1 MERISYTMLT
11 SLLRR
16 HSTLRSLAHR
26 LPNLATCN
34 AQSQKPFRTF
44 APLRKPFI
52 QRTSHTLN
60 AAIWTNLNKEFTA
73 VTKLLERSG
82 VPQSEQIAMLQRS
95 LHTSA
100 SQSNQSSR
108 GGPSGGNAG
117 PPSQGSGGGSGD
129 GNKNNDNDER
139 KGMLAKAAL
148 WMLTAYMFIAI
159 ISLLFPGS
167 NQPEMARYVSWN
179 EFVHHML
186 GKGEVE
192 EVIVRPD
199 IDIVTIILQ
208 EGAVIK
214 GKKVDQRTYHMN
226 IVDLQH
232 FEERLREAEAKLG
245 IRTDQGIPVVYERSG
260 DTAGRLLASII
271 VVAII
276 VSLLSRNM
284 NIKGPLSIEGMT
296 QMTRAKFTIIDPL
309 LPGSGRGVKF
319 SDVAG
324 AKEAKQEVMEFV
336 DFLKNP
342 DKYRALGAKVPKGA
356 LLLGPPGC
364 GKTLLAKAVA
374 TEGQVPFLAM
384 NGSEFTELIGGL
396 GAARVR
402 DLFKEAKKRAP
413 CIVYIDELDAI
424 GRKRSSGLGGFDGGS
439 GESEQTLNQL
449 LVEMD
454 GIGSKEGVVLL
465 SSTNRLDIL
474 DKALLRPGR
483 FDRHILM
490 DLPNMEER
498 REIFEHHLK
507 AIVLEKPTSYYSR
520 RLASLTLGFSGA
532 DIANVVNE
540 AALHAARYAKRVVTA
555 LDLEYAV
562 ERVVGGTEKRSQAL
576 SPEDRRVVAYHE
588 SGHALLGWLLKHTD
602 ALLKVTIV
610 PRTNQALGFAQYIP
624 KDQKLY
630 TQEEIFERMCMA
642 LGGRVAESLVFNR
655 VTTGAQNDLEKVTKM
670 AYAQVRTFGFSDIVG
685 AVSFPEEESREIGRR
700 PYSKKLAASID
711 EEASRLIFAAYKKTE
726 EVLLANMDKLKL
738 LSEALLQ
745 KETLNYDDVEAIL
758 GPPQYGPKVA
768 IEPLQF
774 EGEINTWKESGKGS

>member
-1 MERISYTMLT
+1 MERVSHHARRAVWSRASVLC
-11 SLLRR
+11 SLVRR
-16 HSTLRSLAHR
+16 CPPRLSQPHS
-26 LPNLATCN
+26 
-34 AQSQKPFRTF
+34 QRTF
-44 APLRKPFI
+44 AAYFPSRTTTFI
-52 QRTSHTLN
+52 HKYKQALPSST
-60 AAIWTNLNKEFTA
+60 WTKINREFVA

-82 VPQSEQIAMLQRS
+82 VKECQQHDLLRCY
-95 LHTSA
+95 LHTSPP
-100 SQSNQSSR
+100 QPNQPGQGGMPGR
-108 GGPSGGNAG
+108 GGAG
-117 PPSQGSGGGSGD
+117 QPQGGSGSN
-129 GNKNNDNDER
+129 GNKDNDDEK

-167 NQPEMARYVSWN
+167 NQPEIARYVSWN
-179 EFVHHML
+179 EFVHQML
-186 GKGEVE
+186 AHGEVE
-192 EVIVRPD
+192 ELIVRPD
-199 IDIVTIILQ
+199 LDIVTIILH
-208 EGAVIK
+208 EGAVVK
-214 GKKVDQRTYHMN
+214 GKKMEQRTYHMN

-232 FEERLREAEAKLG
+232 FEERLREAESNLG
-245 IRTDQGIPVVYERSG
+245 IRPDQGIPVVYERSG
-260 DTAGRLLASII
+260 DTASRLLASII

-284 NIKGPLSIEGMT
+284 NIRGPLGMEGMS

-342 DKYRALGAKVPKGA
+342 DKYRTLGAKVPKGA

-374 TEGQVPFLAM
+374 TEGQIPFLAM
-384 NGSEFTELIGGL
+384 NGSEFTEMIGGL

-424 GRKRSSGLGGFDGGS
+424 GRQRSSGQSGFDGGS

-465 SSTNRLDIL
+465 ASTNRLDIL

-483 FDRHILM
+483 FDRHIMM
-490 DLPNMEER
+490 DLPNQEER

-507 AIVLEKPTSYYSR
+507 SIVLQKPASYYSR
-520 RLASLTLGFSGA
+520 RMASLTLGFSGA

-540 AALHAARYAKRVVTA
+540 AALHAARYGKKVVSA

-562 ERVVGGTEKRSQAL
+562 ERVVGGTEKRSQL
-576 SPEDRRVVAYHE
+576 
-588 SGHALLGWLLKHTD
+588 
-602 ALLKVTIV
+602 
-610 PRTNQALGFAQYIP
+610 
-624 KDQKLY
+624 
-630 TQEEIFERMCMA
+630 FEKMCMA

-670 AYAQVRTFGFSDIVG
+670 AYAMVRTFGFSDAVG
-685 AVSFPEEESREIGRR
+685 LVSYPEEESREFGVR
-700 PYSKKLAASID
+700 PYSDNL
-711 EEASRLIFAAYKKTE
+711 EAVMEKEVSSLIFSAYKKTE
-726 EVLLANMDKLKL
+726 EVLQSNMDKLKL
-738 LSEALLQ
+738 LAEALLQ
-745 KETLNYDDVEAIL
+745 KETLNYDDVKAVL
-758 GPPQYGPKVA
+758 GPMPHANKVLV
-768 IEPLQF
+768 EPIQF
-774 EGEINTWKESGKGS
+774 EGEINTWKEAGKQA

>member
-1 MERISYTMLT
+1 MNRIGGFVLK
-11 SLLRR
+11 SLLRQR
-16 HSTLRSLAHR
+16 PVISSLCHSITGQAQGCSHVVRANHLLRRVTLQ
-26 LPNLATCN
+26 C
-34 AQSQKPFRTF
+34 KPYQIS
-44 APLRKPFI
+44 AAGWVVI
-52 QRTSHTLN
+52 Q
-60 AAIWTNLNKEFTA
+60 KEFSA

-82 VPQSEQIAMLQRS
+82 ISRPEQQSILKQALLMNGQQNR
-95 LHTSA
+95 
-100 SQSNQSSR
+100 
-108 GGPSGGNAG
+108 
-117 PPSQGSGGGSGD
+117 PPNLGDNRGGGSSGGSGSN
-129 GNKNNDNDER
+129 GNKNDDDEK

-159 ISLLFPGS
+159 ISLLFPSS

-186 GKGEVE
+186 AKGEVE

-199 IDIVTIILQ
+199 IDIVTVVLH

-214 GKKVDQRTYHMN
+214 GKKMDQRTFHIN

-232 FEERLREAEAKLG
+232 FEERLRDAEARLG
-245 IRTDQGIPVVYERSG
+245 IRAEQGIPVVYERSG

-284 NIKGPLSIEGMT
+284 NIRGPLGMEGMS
-296 QMTRAKFTIIDPL
+296 QLTRAKFTIIDPL
-309 LPGSGRGVKF
+309 MPGSGRGVKF

-342 DKYRALGAKVPKGA
+342 DKYRTLGAKVPKGA

-384 NGSEFTELIGGL
+384 NGSEFIEMIGGL

-402 DLFKEAKKRAP
+402 DLFKEARKRAP
-413 CIVYIDELDAI
+413 CIVYIDEIDAI
-424 GRKRSSGLGGFDGGS
+424 GRKRSSGQGNFDGGS

-483 FDRHILM
+483 FDRHIMM
-490 DLPNMEER
+490 DLPNLEER

-507 AIVLEKPTSYYSR
+507 SIVLEKPSTYYSR
-520 RLASLTLGFSGA
+520 RMASLTLGFSGA

-540 AALHAARYAKRVVTA
+540 AALYAARHAKSVVTGV
-555 LDLEYAV
+555 DLEYAV

-576 SPEDRRVVAYHE
+576 SPEERRVVAYHE
-588 SGHALLGWLLKHTD
+588 SGHALLGWLLEHTD

-610 PRTNQALGFAQYIP
+610 PRTNQALGFAQYAP

-630 TQEEIFERMCMA
+630 NQDQIFERMCMA

-670 AYAQVRTFGFSDIVG
+670 AYAQVRSFGFSSAVG
-685 AVSFPEEESREIGRR
+685 QVSFPEEETREMGKR
-700 PYSKKLAASID
+700 PYSQKLAATID
-711 EEASRLIFAAYKKTE
+711 EEASKIIFSAYKKTE
-726 EVLLANMDKLKL
+726 EVLKQNMKQLTLLA
-738 LSEALLQ
+738 EALLQ
-745 KETLNYDDVEAIL
+745 KETLNFDDVQAIL
-758 GPPQYGPKVA
+758 GPPPFGQKVTV
-768 IEPLQF
+768 EPLQF
-774 EGEINTWKESGKGS
+774 EGEINTWKNAGR

>member
-1 MERISYTMLT
+1 MERISRPVLSMLLGRGT
-11 SLLRR
+11 AASLWICRVP
-16 HSTLRSLAHR
+16 SFPSCRS
-26 LPNLATCN
+26 
-34 AQSQKPFRTF
+34 QSQKMFMTCV
-44 APLRKPFI
+44 PLKKVVI
-52 QRTSHTLN
+52 QRCSHTLN
-60 AAIWTNLNKEFTA
+60 TAAAWKSLSREFTA

-82 VPQSEQIAMLQRS
+82 IPQSKQIAILQRS

-100 SQSNQSSR
+100 SQLTQPGGGSEGPQKNSS
-108 GGPSGGNAG
+108 SGGNK
-117 PPSQGSGGGSGD
+117 D
-129 GNKNNDNDER
+129 NDNNER

-159 ISLLFPGS
+159 ISLLFPSS
-167 NQPEMARYVSWN
+167 NQPEVARYVSWN
-179 EFVHHML
+179 EFVHQML

-199 IDIVTIILQ
+199 LDIVTIILH

-214 GKKVDQRTYHMN
+214 GKKMEQRTFHMN

-232 FEERLREAEAKLG
+232 FEERLREAESKFG
-245 IRTDQGIPVVYERSG
+245 ISPDQGAPIVYERSG

-284 NIKGPLSIEGMT
+284 NIKGSLSIEGMT

-342 DKYRALGAKVPKGA
+342 DKYRTLGAKVPKGA

-384 NGSEFTELIGGL
+384 NGSEFTEMIGGL

-424 GRKRSSGLGGFDGGS
+424 GRQRASNLSGFDGGS

-490 DLPNMEER
+490 DLPNLEER

-507 AIVLEKPTSYYSR
+507 SVVLEKPTTNYSR
-520 RLASLTLGFSGA
+520 RMASLTLGFSGA

-540 AALHAARYAKRVVTA
+540 AALHAARYGKKVVTG

-576 SPEDRRVVAYHE
+576 SPEERRVVAYHE
-588 SGHALLGWLLKHTD
+588 SGHALLGWLLEHTD

-610 PRTNQALGFAQYIP
+610 PRTNQALGFAQYVP

-630 TQEEIFERMCMA
+630 TQKEIFERMCMA

-670 AYAQVRTFGFSDIVG
+670 AYAQVRSFGFSELVG
-685 AVSFPEEESREIGRR
+685 NVSFPEEEMREIGRR
-700 PYSKKLAASID
+700 PYSQKLASSID
-711 EEASRLIFAAYKKTE
+711 DEASRLIFAAYKNTE
-726 EVLLANMDKLKL
+726 TVLKANMLKLKL
-738 LSEALLQ
+738 LAEALLQ

-758 GPPQYGPKVA
+758 GPPPYANKMA

-774 EGEINTWKESGKGS
+774 EGEINTWKEAGKQS

>member
-1 MERISYTMLT
+1 MERVSASAARAVWSRARVLC
-11 SLLRR
+11 SLMHRCTLHRPQT
-16 HSTLRSLAHR
+16 HSQRNIAIHS
-26 LPNLATCN
+26 PV
-34 AQSQKPFRTF
+34 
-44 APLRKPFI
+44 RKTFI
-52 QRTSHTLN
+52 QRYRQALTSP
-60 AAIWTNLNKEFTA
+60 AWTKINREFVA

-82 VPQSEQIAMLQRS
+82 V
-95 LHTSA
+95 SA
-100 SQSNQSSR
+100 SQQGELLWRSFHTSPPQSNQPGQ
-108 GGPSGGNAG
+108 GGMPGPGGGQPQGSSGGN
-117 PPSQGSGGGSGD
+117 
-129 GNKNNDNDER
+129 GNKDNDDEK

-167 NQPEMARYVSWN
+167 NQPEVARYVSWN
-179 EFVHHML
+179 EFVHQML
-186 GKGEVE
+186 ARGEVE
-192 EVIVRPD
+192 ELIVRPD
-199 IDIVTIILQ
+199 LDIVTIILQ
-208 EGAVIK
+208 EGAVVK
-214 GKKVDQRTYHMN
+214 GKKIDQRTFHMN

-232 FEERLREAEAKLG
+232 FEERLREAESKLG

-260 DTAGRLLASII
+260 DTASRLLASII

-284 NIKGPLSIEGMT
+284 NIRGPLGMEGMS

-319 SDVAG
+319 ADVAG

-342 DKYRALGAKVPKGA
+342 DKYRTLGAKVPKGA

-374 TEGQVPFLAM
+374 TEGHIPFLAM
-384 NGSEFTELIGGL
+384 NGSEFTEMIGGL

-424 GRKRSSGLGGFDGGS
+424 GRQRASGQSGYDGGS

-465 SSTNRLDIL
+465 ASTNRLDIL

-483 FDRHILM
+483 FDRHIMM
-490 DLPNMEER
+490 DLPNQEER

-507 AIVLEKPTSYYSR
+507 SIVLEKPASYYSR
-520 RLASLTLGFSGA
+520 RMSSLTLGFSGA

-540 AALHAARYAKRVVTA
+540 AALHAARYGKKVVTA

-576 SPEDRRVVAYHE
+576 SPEERRVVAYHE
-588 SGHALLGWLLKHTD
+588 SGHALLGWLLEHTD

-610 PRTNQALGFAQYIP
+610 PRTNQALGFAQYVP
-624 KDQKLY
+624 KDQKLF
-630 TQEEIFERMCMA
+630 TQQELFEKMCMA

-670 AYAQVRTFGFSDIVG
+670 AYAMVRTFGFSDVVG
-685 AVSFPEEESREIGRR
+685 LVSYPDEENREYGVR
-700 PYSKKLAASID
+700 PYSENLDAIID
-711 EEASRLIFAAYKKTE
+711 KEVSSLIFSSYKKTE
-726 EVLLANMDKLKL
+726 EVLKANMDKLKL
-738 LSEALLQ
+738 LAEALLQ
-745 KETLNYDDVEAIL
+745 KETLNYDDVKAVL
-758 GPPQYGPKVA
+758 GPMPHQNKVVV
-768 IEPLQF
+768 EPLQF
-774 EGEINTWKESGKGS
+774 EGEINTWREAGKQG

>member
-1 MERISYTMLT
+1 MDRVGGMAVKT
-11 SLLRR
+11 LLRQR
-16 HSTLRSLAHR
+16 HFASALYRKLSIRAMCNEESKKYFLANQIVR
-26 LPNLATCN
+26 RVAR
-34 AQSQKPFRTF
+34 QY
-44 APLRKPFI
+44 
-52 QRTSHTLN
+52 HTHP
-60 AAIWTNLNKEFTA
+60 LNKNEWTHLRRELSA

-82 VPQSEQIAMLQRS
+82 ISLSDQKNLLLRG
-95 LHTSA
+95 LHTTS
-100 SQSNQSSR
+100 SQAKQSSSDGSSGR
-108 GGPSGGNAG
+108 GGGSQGSSGGN
-117 PPSQGSGGGSGD
+117 
-129 GNKNNDNDER
+129 GNKNDDDER

-159 ISLLFPGS
+159 ISLLFPSS
-167 NQPEMARYVSWN
+167 NQPETARYVSWN

-186 GKGEVE
+186 AKGEVE

-199 IDIVTIILQ
+199 LDIVTIILH
-208 EGAVIK
+208 EGAVVK
-214 GKKVDQRTYHMN
+214 GKKMDQRTFHMN

-232 FEERLREAEAKLG
+232 FEERLRESESKLG
-245 IRTDQGIPVVYERSG
+245 IRADQGIPVVYERSG

-284 NIKGPLSIEGMT
+284 NIKGPLGMEGMN
-296 QMTRAKFTIIDPL
+296 QMTKAKFTIIDPL

-319 SDVAG
+319 ADVAG
-324 AKEAKQEVMEFV
+324 SKEAKQEVIEFV

-374 TEGQVPFLAM
+374 TEGLVPFLAM
-384 NGSEFTELIGGL
+384 NGSEFIEMIGGL

-402 DLFKEAKKRAP
+402 DLFKEARKRAP
-413 CIVYIDELDAI
+413 CIVYIDEIDAI
-424 GRKRSSGLGGFDGGS
+424 GRKRSGGQGNFDGGS

-454 GIGSKEGVVLL
+454 GIGSKEGVVVL

-483 FDRHILM
+483 FDRHIMM
-490 DLPNMEER
+490 DLPNLEER
-498 REIFEHHLK
+498 KEIFEHHLK
-507 AIVLEKPTSYYSR
+507 SIVLEKPSTYYAR
-520 RLASLTLGFSGA
+520 RMASLTLGFSGA

-540 AALHAARYAKRVVTA
+540 AALHAARHAHHVVTGV
-555 LDLEYAV
+555 DLEYAV

-576 SPEDRRVVAYHE
+576 SPEERRVVAYHE
-588 SGHALLGWLLKHTD
+588 SGHALLGWLLEHTD

-610 PRTNQALGFAQYIP
+610 PRTNQALGFAQYAP

-630 TQEEIFERMCMA
+630 TQDQIFQRMCMA

-670 AYAQVRTFGFSDIVG
+670 AYAQVRTFGFSEEVG
-685 AVSFPEEESREIGRR
+685 QVSFPEEETRDNGQR
-700 PYSKKLAASID
+700 PFSQKLAATID
-711 EEASRLIFAAYKKTE
+711 DEASKIIFSAYKKTE
-726 EVLLANMDKLKL
+726 EVLMKNMNQLTLLA
-738 LSEALLQ
+738 EALLQ
-745 KETLNYDDVEAIL
+745 KETLNYDDVQAIL
-758 GPPQYGPKVA
+758 GPPPHNQKVVV
-768 IEPLQF
+768 EPLQF
-774 EGEINTWKESGKGS
+774 ESEINSWQGAGR

>member
-1 MERISYTMLT
+1 MERISKTLLNT
-11 SLLRR
+11 LLNQRNSLF
-16 HSTLRSLAHR
+16 SLARR
-26 LPNLATCN
+26 LPSVSKIGSGTEKFSTANLTVKTTLQHKVL
-34 AQSQKPFRTF
+34 QSQYKASWMMVKR
-44 APLRKPFI
+44 
-52 QRTSHTLN
+52 
-60 AAIWTNLNKEFTA
+60 EFNA

-82 VPQSEQIAMLQRS
+82 ISKHDQLAILKRS
-95 LHTSA
+95 LHTTS
-100 SQSNQSSR
+100 SQANQPGPNRNGNGSNS
-108 GGPSGGNAG
+108 SGGN
-117 PPSQGSGGGSGD
+117 
-129 GNKNNDNDER
+129 GNKNKNDDDER

-167 NQPEMARYVSWN
+167 NQPEIARYVSWN
-179 EFVHHML
+179 EFVHQML
-186 GKGEVE
+186 AKGEVE

-199 IDIVTIILQ
+199 LDIVTIILY

-214 GKKVDQRTYHMN
+214 GKKIDQRTFHMN

-232 FEERLREAEAKLG
+232 FEERLRESEAKLG
-245 IRTDQGIPVVYERSG
+245 IRSDQGVPIVYERSG

-284 NIKGPLSIEGMT
+284 NIKGPLSMEGMS

-319 SDVAG
+319 ADVAG
-324 AKEAKQEVMEFV
+324 AREAKQEVMEFV

-342 DKYRALGAKVPKGA
+342 DKYRELGAKVPRGA

-384 NGSEFTELIGGL
+384 NGSEFIEMIGGL

-413 CIVYIDELDAI
+413 CIVYIDEIDAI
-424 GRKRSSGLGGFDGGS
+424 GRKRSSGQGGLDGGS

-454 GIGSKEGVVLL
+454 GIGSKEGVVIL

-483 FDRHILM
+483 FDRHIMM
-490 DLPNMEER
+490 DLPNLEER

-507 AIVLEKPTSYYSR
+507 SIVLEKPSSYYAR
-520 RLASLTLGFSGA
+520 RMASLTLGFSGA

-540 AALHAARYAKRVVTA
+540 AALHAARHAKKVVTA
-555 LDLEYAV
+555 NDLEYAV

-576 SPEDRRVVAYHE
+576 SPEERRVVAYHE
-588 SGHALLGWLLKHTD
+588 SGHALLGWILEHTD

-610 PRTNQALGFAQYIP
+610 PRTNQALGFAQYAP

-630 TQEEIFERMCMA
+630 TQEQLFERMCMA

-655 VTTGAQNDLEKVTKM
+655 VTTGAQNDLDKVTKM
-670 AYAQVRTFGFSDIVG
+670 AYAQVRSFGFSDNVG
-685 AVSFPEEESREIGRR
+685 QLSFPEEETREVGRR
-700 PYSKKLAASID
+700 PYSQKLAATID

-726 EVLLANMDKLKL
+726 EVLKANMDKLTL
-738 LSEALLQ
+738 LAESLLQ

-758 GPPQYGPKVA
+758 GPTPYGQKLV

-774 EGEINTWKESGKGS
+774 EGEINKWKDAGKDS